1 MKLDIPEIVVI
12 DDAPNAAQDFA
23 DLIEAQTGLKTK
35 AFSNPSDLLD
45 YISHANVKIAIL
57 DQVCQILKELTYLK
71 K

>member
-35 AFSNPSDLLD
+35 AFSNPSDLLR
-45 YISHANVKIAIL
+45 
-57 DQVCQILKELTYLK
+57 Q
-71 K
+71 